1 MDLSSPVQP
10 YVIPVIA
17 QNDRHQASSAPP
29 CQNASSGEYW
39 LETKHPSSPEDWAMT
54 PNLAV
59 VGATGAVGEIMRRV
73 LEERHF
79 PFRSVKFLASERSAG
94 KTLDFAG
101 RIYSVEPLRPEAF
114 AGVDLVLSSTPA
126 LVSREFSPIAAK
138 AGAIV
143 VDNSSAWRA
152 DPEVPLVV
160 PEVNA
165 DALARIPKGII
176 ANPNCSTIQMVVALK
191 PLHDLAPI
199 KRVVV
204 ATYQAS
210 SGKGAKGL
218 FELDAQVAALG
229 RGEPVARPAAHAAQL
244 AGNVL
249 PHDWKPGDDGYS
261 EEEWK
266 MIRETRKILGD
277 DSIQVS
283 PTTARV
289 PVRIGHCEAVNLEF
303 HQPVSLETA
312 REALRGAPGVV
323 LLDDPAKGEVPLPLD
338 VAGRDEVFVGR
349 IRRDPTVPH
358 GLNLWVVADNLRK
371 GAATNAVQIAE
382 VLVQR
387 GWLPRK

>member
-1 MDLSSPVQP
+1 M
-10 YVIPVIA
+10 
-17 QNDRHQASSAPP
+17 
-29 CQNASSGEYW
+29 
-39 LETKHPSSPEDWAMT
+39 PSV
-54 PNLAV
+54 AV
-59 VGATGAVGEIMRRV
+59 VGATGAVGEVIRQV
-73 LEERHF
+73 LLERDF
-79 PFRSVKFLASERSAG
+79 PLRAIQFLASERSAG
-94 KTLDFAG
+94 KT
-101 RIYSVEPLRPEAF
+101 VEFRGQTHPVQPLRPEAF
-114 AGVDLVLSSTPA
+114 AGVDIVLSSTPA
-126 LVSREFSPIAAK
+126 GISREYSPIAAR
-138 AGAIV
+138 AGAVV
-143 VDNSSAWRA
+143 VDNSSAWRM

-165 DALARIPKGII
+165 HALAHIPKGIV

-191 PLHDLAPI
+191 PLHDLARI

-229 RGEPVARPAAHAAQL
+229 RGETVPAATAHAARL

-249 PHDWKPGDDGYS
+249 PHDWKAGDDGYT

-289 PVRIGHCEAVNLEF
+289 PVRIGHSESINLEF
-303 HQPVSLETA
+303 HQPITVAQA
-312 REALRGAPGVV
+312 REALRRAPGIV
-323 LLDDPAKGEVPLPLD
+323 LLDDTAKGEVPLAL
-338 VAGRDEVFVGR
+338 AAEGRDEVFVGR

-387 GWLPRK
+387 MSR